1 MFFIGDTVSGFCLNM
16 TDIQNQL
23 SLYFFIN
30 ALYAPIYYY
39 RVKIKKRPLRNKINR
54 PQEIETE
61 DKSIS
66 EEEFVDLNR
75 NNVFGVIDLWA
86 SKENQLDYQKNVPIA
101 QVSAE
106 LFCQWEDFYFP
117 HSDDFK
123 QSFSKE
129 ELELLSEFDTAL
141 NNTID
146 ETPQNLPV
154 IEEFIKTE
162 EWKKMNEKAIEIK
175 KKINTVGNTQYSQK
189 GFLWYAKG
197 CSLLQNC
204 NGLISLMPTIDYFAY
219 AKPCNISKNKL

>member
-1 MFFIGDTVSGFCLNM
+1 LFKYDRYSKSIIPLFFL
-16 TDIQNQL
+16 
-23 SLYFFIN
+23 N

-54 PQEIETE
+54 PQEIKTE

-117 HSDDFK
+117 DSDDFK

-129 ELELLSEFDTAL
+129 ELELLSEFDAAL
-141 NNTID
+141 NNTVD
-146 ETPQNLPV
+146 KTPQNLPV

-175 KKINTVGNTQYSQK
+175 KKINTVGNTQYSQ
-189 GFLWYAKG
+189 
-197 CSLLQNC
+197 
-204 NGLISLMPTIDYFAY
+204 
-219 AKPCNISKNKL
+219 